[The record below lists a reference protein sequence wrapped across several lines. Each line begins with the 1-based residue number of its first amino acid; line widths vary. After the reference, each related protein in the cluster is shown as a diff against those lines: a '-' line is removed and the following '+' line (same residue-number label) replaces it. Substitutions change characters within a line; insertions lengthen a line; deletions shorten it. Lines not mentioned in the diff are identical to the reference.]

1 MLIDFWFGYEWSVG
15 GGNAG
20 RFRGGGQL
28 FCFCFRF
35 FLLFFLLA
43 SFEPLSFNSCSVQ
56 ATLLRMDYYRLRF
69 S

>member
-1 MLIDFWFGYEWSVG
+1 MNGAALVVEMRGVSGG
-15 GGNAG
+15 GGN
-20 RFRGGGQL
+20 
-28 FCFCFRF
+28 CFVFVFRF
-35 FLLFFLLA
+35 FMLFFLLA

>member
-1 MLIDFWFGYEWSVG
+1 MVEMRGVSGG
-15 GGNAG
+15 GGN
-20 RFRGGGQL
+20 
-28 FCFCFRF
+28 CFVFVFRF
-35 FLLFFLLA
+35 FMLFFLLA